1 MKNHTSYFHF
11 FLFSFCCLVFF
22 GFLSISVA
30 FAGSYQK
37 IAPGGTVTLG
47 EFVFDDDFV
56 ATTTDCWIG
65 ITDPLNVEVVASTTL
80 MTANSDGWHYY
91 DYTTV
96 GDAPSGIWPSIMI
109 CGSTTTGDLVIVDK
123 SFIVDWSVVSTSTI
137 KEVVD
142 ESLTVATS
150 SLAAVIG
157 ASTEASVSSASSS
170 IVSQISSF
178 FAGIPAA
185 VWTYISD
192 AGRLAVNVWGGATRT
207 LTGAGLDSGS
217 LATLSDVQTAT
228 SSLASAIT
236 AGTSALT
243 AEIQGVYTVTLS
255 DFGGTTV
262 NTAYKAKL
270 QVLNHATVPT
280 DADSLPTVVITDSA
294 GTVQVPAGVMT
305 KDSDGTYS
313 YSYSIGGSSVGGVWE
328 TEVSVVINGEMVK
341 VNDYWSLSSSPAD
354 VAIIEITYKIIPTIT
369 ANVRI
374 DNMGTQAS
382 DFYYVYCIVSSA
394 DNLCGGNDDVDSGS
408 DTAYINAGS
417 FINLSLTLDEVGA
430 VGTYW
435 FKVKARAL
443 AETNWTAST
452 EQFIAESETVTPPG
466 GGGGGGRGGGGG
478 VSAVSCNGADFN
490 GDSKVNSVDFS
501 ILLAFWQKLPPFKNP
516 CVDINKDN
524 KVNSVDFSI
533 LLYQWKK

>member
-150 SLAAVIG
+150 SLSAVIG
-157 ASTEASVSSASSS
+157 ANTEAAVLSASSS
-170 IVSQISSF
+170 LFATLPASIWSF
-178 FAGIPAA
+178 SGRTLTSFGTLVADTASA
-185 VWTYISD
+185 VWTSIS
-192 AGRLAVNVWGGATRT
+192 RT

-217 LATLSDVQTAT
+217 LATQSYIDTAT
-228 SSLASAIT
+228 STLATKIES
-236 AGTSALT
+236 GW
-243 AEIQGVYTVTLS
+243 TVTLS
-255 DFGGTTV
+255 DFGETTV

-270 QVLNHATVPT
+270 QVLNYATIPT
-280 DADSLPTVVITDSA
+280 DADSLPTVVITDSLGSTPTPAPA
-294 GTVQVPAGVMT
+294 GTM
-305 KDSDGTYS
+305 
-313 YSYSIGGSSVGGVWE
+313 
-328 TEVSVVINGEMVK
+328 
-341 VNDYWSLSSSPAD
+341 
-354 VAIIEITYKIIPTIT
+354 
-369 ANVRI
+369 
-374 DNMGTQAS
+374 
-382 DFYYVYCIVSSA
+382 
-394 DNLCGGNDDVDSGS
+394 
-408 DTAYINAGS
+408 
-417 FINLSLTLDEVGA
+417 
-430 VGTYW
+430 
-435 FKVKARAL
+435 
-443 AETNWTAST
+443 
-452 EQFIAESETVTPPG
+452 
-466 GGGGGGRGGGGG
+466 
-478 VSAVSCNGADFN
+478 
-490 GDSKVNSVDFS
+490 
-501 ILLAFWQKLPPFKNP
+501 
-516 CVDINKDN
+516 
-524 KVNSVDFSI
+524 
-533 LLYQWKK
+533 